1 MIDPVILLAFVPAAL
16 ALNVTPGPDMM
27 LCLAQGM
34 RSGRRSAWAAS
45 AGVSAGAF
53 VHVTIAGLGLGAVVA
68 AFPWAFEVIRWLG
81 VGYLLFLAVQAFKS
95 GSVKAR
101 GEGMQPLRAFRAG
114 FFTNLSNFKVI
125 WFVLAFI
132 PQFVVPEAGPV
143 FLQFLAFGAM
153 IAFGGFIVNG
163 MVGAYAGTLGAK
175 LVNSSKVLGYITGSI
190 YAALAARL
198 AVME

>member
-1 MIDPVILLAFVPAAL
+1 MIDPVVLLAFVPAAL

-34 RSGRRSAWAAS
+34 QSGRRSAWAAS
-45 AGVSAGAF
+45 AGVSMGAF
-53 VHVTIAGLGLGAVVA
+53 VHVTIAGLGLGAVIA
-68 AFPWAFEVIRWLG
+68 AFPWAFDVIRWVG
-81 VGYLLFLAVQAFKS
+81 VAYLLYLAVQAFRS
-95 GSVKAR
+95 RSLKAR
-101 GEGMQPLRAFRAG
+101 GTGMRPLRAFRAG

-143 FLQFLAFGAM
+143 LLQFLTFGAM
-153 IAFGGFIVNG
+153 IALGGFVVNG
-163 MVGAYAGTLGAK
+163 MVGAYAGSLGAK
-175 LVNSSKVLGYITGSI
+175 LVRSSSVLGYITGSI

>member
-1 MIDPVILLAFVPAAL
+1 MIDPVVLLAFVPAAL
-16 ALNVTPGPDMM
+16 ALNLTPGPDMM

-34 RSGRRSAWAAS
+34 HSGRPAAWAAS
-45 AGVSAGAF
+45 AGVSVGAL

-68 AFPWAFEVIRWLG
+68 AFPWAFEVIRWIG
-81 VGYLLFLAVQAFKS
+81 VAYLLYLAVQAFRS
-95 GSVKAR
+95 GRVQAR
-101 GEGMQPLRAFRAG
+101 GNGMRPLRAFRAG
-114 FFTNLSNFKVI
+114 LFTNLSNFKVI

-143 FLQFLAFGAM
+143 FLQFLTFGGM
-153 IAFGGFIVNG
+153 IALGGFVVNG

-175 LVNSSKVLGYITGSI
+175 LVSSSKVLGYVTGSI

>member
-1 MIDPVILLAFVPAAL
+1 
-16 ALNVTPGPDMM
+16 MM

-34 RSGRRSAWAAS
+34 HSGRPSAWAAS
-45 AGVSAGAF
+45 AGVSAGAI

-68 AFPWAFEVIRWLG
+68 AFPWAFEIIRWVG
-81 VGYLLFLAVQAFKS
+81 VAYLLHLAVQAFRS
-95 GSVKAR
+95 STLKAR
-101 GEGMQPLRAFRAG
+101 GAGMSPLRAFRAG

-143 FLQFLAFGAM
+143 FAQFLAFGAM
-153 IAFGGFIVNG
+153 IALGGFVVNG
-163 MVGAYAGTLGAK
+163 MVGAFAGTLGAK
-175 LVNSSKVLGYITGSI
+175 LVKSSRVLGYVTGTI